1 MLIRK
6 NIFLIITFLFF
17 YGCSFSSNQY
27 SEWFGNKSLKKFE
40 DLKEN
45 MWTFS
50 EGDQNYTLLAVSVSP
65 EKSIFADREGRYI
78 LFDGWNIIEKGGF
91 KSQIIKS

>member
-1 MLIRK
+1 MVVH
-6 NIFLIITFLFF
+6 
-17 YGCSFSSNQY
+17 FSSNQY

-50 EGDQNYTLLAVSVSP
+50 EGDHKLHTISCISLT
-65 EKSIFADREGRYI
+65 
-78 LFDGWNIIEKGGF
+78 
-91 KSQIIKS
+91 